1 MLDDSISIKRTQLI
15 SDFEVTQAISE
26 IQNSL
31 IEGNN
36 VHDNLSSANHL
47 PTTPDIRN
55 YPTSWASDKGWE
67 AADDS
72 EDETVYLPNTNEDDE
87 ELQRSWV
94 GYEDELFKFEKDLQK
109 GSRNTNGFLFDN
121 VSNNQ
126 LVMKLGQRFKDGFQF
141 RRALEVQ
148 AIRDSIKLC
157 KMDNTS
163 TCISCKCSD
172 LSCDWKITAMK
183 EHATKM
189 FIISDITPVH
199 TCMKH
204 LSKLLWGTKWIAAK
218 FLHKWK

>member
-1 MLDDSISIKRTQLI
+1 
-15 SDFEVTQAISE
+15 
-26 IQNSL
+26 
-31 IEGNN
+31 
-36 VHDNLSSANHL
+36 
-47 PTTPDIRN
+47 
-55 YPTSWASDKGWE
+55 
-67 AADDS
+67 
-72 EDETVYLPNTNEDDE
+72 
-87 ELQRSWV
+87 
-94 GYEDELFKFEKDLQK
+94 
-109 GSRNTNGFLFDN
+109 
-121 VSNNQ
+121 
-126 LVMKLGQRFKDGFQF
+126 MKLGQRFKDGFQF

-199 TCMKH
+199 TCMKR
-204 LSKLLWGTKWIAAK
+204 LSKSLWGTKWIAAK